1 MIINK
6 NISWSNLFSIEK
18 KKTYFIN
25 LFNEI
30 KYIQKHTIVYPPK
43 KMIFNSFLMTPLLS
57 VKVVILGQDP
67 YCHVG
72 QAHGLSFSVPN
83 KIPTPPSLKNIFKEL
98 QNDFLFHKNKMFN
111 CLEPWA
117 KQGVLL
123 LNSILTV
130 SDSVPGSHRRI
141 GWEIFTDQVIKFI
154 NKFCT
159 GVVFL
164 LWGSFSF
171 SKYNL
176 INQKKHFILKAPHP
190 SPLSCSRGFFGCR
203 HFSKTNKLLKHQKKQ
218 PINWFK
224 NMIY

>member
-1 MIINK
+1 MEINK

-18 KKTYFIN
+18 KKKYFIN

-30 KYIQKHTIVYPPK
+30 ENIQKYTAVYPPK
-43 KMIFNSFLMTPLLS
+43 KMIFNAFLLTPLS
-57 VKVVILGQDP
+57 NVKVVILGQDP
-67 YCHVG
+67 YCHAG

-83 KIPTPPSLKNIFKEL
+83 KILTPPSLKNIFKEL
-98 QNDFLFHKNKMFN
+98 QNDFLFYKNKMFN

-130 SDSVPGSHRRI
+130 SDSAPGSHRRI
-141 GWEIFTDQVIKFI
+141 GWEIFTNQVIKFI
-154 NKFCT
+154 NHFCT

-190 SPLSCSRGFFGCR
+190 SPLSCFRGFFGCR
-203 HFSKTNKLLKHQKKQ
+203 HFSKTNKLLKYKKKQ